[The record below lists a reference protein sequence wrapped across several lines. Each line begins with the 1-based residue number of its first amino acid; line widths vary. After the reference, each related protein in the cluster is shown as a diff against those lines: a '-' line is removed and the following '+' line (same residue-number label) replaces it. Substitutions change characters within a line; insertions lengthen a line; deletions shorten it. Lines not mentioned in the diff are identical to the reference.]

1 VTTLV
6 IKIGGAAI
14 EDPGI
19 LRVCAESVA
28 QLVGED
34 CRMVIVHGG
43 GKTLS
48 RTLQRLGIKSEFV
61 DGLRV
66 TDAATR
72 DVALMVLAGL
82 VNKRLV
88 AAMVHA
94 GMPVLG
100 LSGGD
105 GGMFRA
111 RKKKVEGRDLGF
123 VGEIANAD
131 VRWLEAIWRQG
142 GVPVLASVALGE
154 DGEYYNVNA
163 DEMASACA
171 VACGAE
177 MLTFLTDVDGVRDA
191 SGSVIASLRENDIPR
206 LVANA
211 TISGGML
218 PKLQACTRALRQGVG
233 RVRILAASKADLLP
247 QLHLIKEPIGTEVTR
262 GDFAPA
268 GIAQECAAKEGVE
281 IEYSTAK

>member
-1 VTTLV
+1 MTTI

-14 EDPGI
+14 EDADI

-28 QLVGED
+28 KLTRADRRV
-34 CRMVIVHGG
+34 VVVHGG

-48 RTLQRLGIKSEFV
+48 RTLQQLGMKSEFV

-88 AAMVHA
+88 AAMLQA
-94 GMPVLG
+94 GVPALG
-100 LSGGD
+100 LCGGD
-105 GGMFRA
+105 GTMFRA
-111 RKKKVEGRDLGF
+111 RKKEIDGRDLGF
-123 VGEIANAD
+123 VGEIASVD
-131 VRWLEAIWRQG
+131 VRWLDAIWQQG

-154 DGEYYNVNA
+154 DRDYYNVNA

-177 MLTFLTDVDGVRDA
+177 MLVFLTDVDGVRDA
-191 SGSVIASLRENDIPR
+191 SGSVIASLSENDIPG

-211 TISGGML
+211 SISGGML
-218 PKLQACTRALRQGVG
+218 PKLQACTRALRRGVG
-233 RVRILAASKADLLP
+233 RVRILAASRAELLP
-247 QLHLIKEPIGTEVTR
+247 HLAKDTIGTEVIR
-262 GDFAPA
+262 GDFGPA
-268 GIAQECAAKEGVE
+268 GIGQEDAVKEGVE

>member
-1 VTTLV
+1 VTTI

-14 EDPGI
+14 EDAGI
-19 LRVCAESVA
+19 LRVCAEA
-28 QLVGED
+28 IAHLTREG
-34 CRMVIVHGG
+34 CRVVIVHGG

-48 RTLQRLGIKSEFV
+48 RTLQQVGMKSEFV

-88 AAMVHA
+88 AAMLQA
-94 GMPVLG
+94 GVSALG
-100 LSGGD
+100 LCGGD
-105 GGMFRA
+105 GTMFRA

-123 VGEIANAD
+123 VGEIANVD
-131 VRWLEAIWRQG
+131 VRWLEAIWQQG

-171 VACGAE
+171 AACGAE
-177 MLTFLTDVDGVRDA
+177 MLAFLTDVEGVRDA
-191 SGSVIASLRENDIPR
+191 SGSLIASLSENNIPG
-206 LVANA
+206 LVANG

-218 PKLQACTRALRQGVG
+218 PKLQACTSALRRGVG
-233 RVRILAASKADLLP
+233 RVRILTASRADCLP
-247 QLHLIKEPIGTEVTR
+247 GLHLNKDLIGTEVTR
-262 GDFAPA
+262 GDFGPA
-268 GIAQECAAKEGVE
+268 KIEPEDAVKEGVE
-281 IEYSTAK
+281 IEYSVAK

>member
-1 VTTLV
+1 VTTV
-6 IKIGGAAI
+6 MKIGGAAI
-14 EDPGI
+14 EDAGI

-28 QLVGED
+28 QLAGENH
-34 CRMVIVHGG
+34 RVVVVHGG

-48 RTLQRLGIKSEFV
+48 RTLQQLGMKSEFV

-82 VNKRLV
+82 VNKKLV
-88 AAMVHA
+88 VAMLQA
-94 GMPVLG
+94 GVSALG
-100 LSGGD
+100 LCGGD
-105 GGMFRA
+105 GAMFRA

-123 VGEIANAD
+123 VGEISAVN
-131 VRWLEAIWRQG
+131 VRWLEAIWQQG

-154 DGEYYNVNA
+154 DGEYHNVNA

-177 MLTFLTDVDGVRDA
+177 MLAFLTDVDGVRDA
-191 SGSVIASLRENDIPR
+191 SGSVIASLSENDIPG

-218 PKLQACTRALRQGVG
+218 PKLRACTRALRRGVG
-233 RVRILAASKADLLP
+233 QVRILAASRADCLSR
-247 QLHLIKEPIGTEVTR
+247 LHFSKDLIGTEVTCGELR
-262 GDFAPA
+262 HTGEK
-268 GIAQECAAKEGVE
+268 QGVK

>member
-1 VTTLV
+1 
-6 IKIGGAAI
+6 
-14 EDPGI
+14 
-19 LRVCAESVA
+19 
-28 QLVGED
+28 
-34 CRMVIVHGG
+34 MVIVHGG

-94 GMPVLG
+94 GVPVLG

-247 QLHLIKEPIGTEVTR
+247 QLHLRKDPIGTEVTR

>member
-1 VTTLV
+1 VTTV

-14 EDPGI
+14 EDADI

-28 QLVGED
+28 HLAGEG
-34 CRMVIVHGG
+34 RRVAVVHGG

-48 RTLQRLGIKSEFV
+48 RTLQQLGMKSEFV
-61 DGLRV
+61 EGLRV

-88 AAMVHA
+88 AAMLQA
-94 GMPVLG
+94 GVPALG
-100 LSGGD
+100 LCGGD
-105 GGMFRA
+105 GTIFRA
-111 RKKKVEGRDLGF
+111 RKKKVDGHDLGF
-123 VGEIANAD
+123 VGEIASVD
-131 VRWLEAIWRQG
+131 VRWLETIWQHG
-142 GVPVLASVALGE
+142 GVPVLASVTMGE
-154 DGEYYNVNA
+154 DGEYYNINA

-177 MLTFLTDVDGVRDA
+177 MLAFLTDVDGVRDA
-191 SGSVIASLRENDIPR
+191 SGSVITSLSENDISG

-233 RVRILAASKADLLP
+233 RVRILAASRADFS
-247 QLHLIKEPIGTEVTR
+247 KDSIGTEVIC
-262 GDFAPA
+262 GDFRHA
-268 GIAQECAAKEGVE
+268 GEKEGVE